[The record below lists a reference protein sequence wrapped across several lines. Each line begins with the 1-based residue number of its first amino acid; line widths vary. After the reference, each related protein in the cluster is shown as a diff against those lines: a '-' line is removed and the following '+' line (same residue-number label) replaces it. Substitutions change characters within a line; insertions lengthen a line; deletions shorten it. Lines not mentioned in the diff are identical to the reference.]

1 MMSGADRK
9 ATADRLA
16 ERGEIG
22 GDAIGG
28 TEAAEGEAERDDL
41 VDDHERA
48 VAGSELADS
57 VDELRVGGL
66 EASAVRHEVDE
77 DRGDLRTA
85 RIEELPKRRTVAL
98 REHDDRLALGIRDAG
113 LVEVS
118 YRIRCAVVAPLEPDD
133 HIASGDSAGATDG
146 LHDRFCSRV
155 AEPPV
160 FVACAIPQVLGED
173 NFAPRR

>member
-1 MMSGADRK
+1 MGARPAAMVSGLALNVPPPCDLRTTLGVECGHDVGASGKGADRK

-16 ERGEIG
+16 ERGEVG
-22 GDAIGG
+22 ADAIGG

-77 DRGDLRTA
+77 DRGNIRTA

-98 REHDDRLALGIRDAG
+98 REH
-113 LVEVS
+113 
-118 YRIRCAVVAPLEPDD
+118 
-133 HIASGDSAGATDG
+133 
-146 LHDRFCSRV
+146 
-155 AEPPV
+155 
-160 FVACAIPQVLGED
+160 
-173 NFAPRR
+173 